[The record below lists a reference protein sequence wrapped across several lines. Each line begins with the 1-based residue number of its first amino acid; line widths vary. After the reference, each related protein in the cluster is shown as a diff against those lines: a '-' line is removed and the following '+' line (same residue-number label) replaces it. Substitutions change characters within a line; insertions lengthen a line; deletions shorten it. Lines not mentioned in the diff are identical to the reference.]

1 MYKDPAAQ
9 ARSRSR
15 VKTPREDGDMSA
27 NSSPRR
33 PSRVSLEELPAPFD
47 LELKPTFFAYSER
60 RGPQNV
66 NMGIVL
72 LLVLVAAAVRLYN
85 LAQPPEVVFDEVHF
99 GGFGSKY
106 INSQFFMDVHP
117 PLGKLIIAGS
127 GVLLGYNGSFS
138 FKSIGLNYVENNVP
152 YVAMR
157 SVPAMFGV
165 MLSPIAYTTMRN
177 FGFSSATAVLT
188 GVLVMIENSFVCQFR
203 LIMLDAF
210 LVFFTALTAMLWTEF
225 RRAYDRPF
233 SPLWWRTL
241 AFTGISLGLTLSV
254 KWVGLFTIALIGVA
268 TLQDLW
274 SLLTDGSV
282 PMPVF
287 TRHFLAR
294 ALCLIVLPL
303 SVYAFFFRIHF
314 MILTEKGTGA
324 GFMSP
329 EFQSTLG
336 QSDIA
341 DTYAEVAYGSKII
354 IRHEA
359 TRGGY
364 LHSHPHN
371 YPGGS
376 KQQQITCYPFRDE
389 NSWFRVKPAF
399 EYVNNSAVDPVIEGF
414 NRLTHGS
421 VVRLEHT
428 ATQKHLHSHDVRPG
442 FNDDKDYNEVSGYG
456 VKGHVGDTND
466 YWVVELLDHDD
477 DTTSP
482 DIAAVHSRLR
492 FRHQNTGCYLFSR
505 SNKLPEWGFKQQ
517 EVTCAKNGLKKLS
530 VWRIEYNE
538 HPEMPDGATLVN
550 YKRPGFFAKLIEL
563 HKVMWQV
570 NSGLK
575 GSHPFDS
582 RPDSWPLLR
591 RGISFW
597 HSKTDGSTIYL
608 LGNPLIW
615 FSAFASVLVFVGYEL
630 LEAIAAKR
638 SFAFV
643 NLGFLKEAVG
653 AAWFF
658 FLGWALHYLPF
669 FIMHRQL
676 FLHHYL
682 PALYFS
688 ILLLG
693 ALFEVVTL
701 KLRRYGQLIAA
712 IAFGAAAIWTFL
724 MFSPLSYGYE
734 VSRSRCE
741 SLKWRSAWDFDC
753 SRSPAA
759 SDPEPT
765 NLFDKDA
772 DDWPE
777 NKPSQFDLGKDEDI
791 FGDTSSQSTP
801 FQMPDLLSVQ
811 QSSQYNLSFGASAR
825 QNPDDS
831 IADMSARDDA
841 SEPNVSMDIGSE
853 PQQSF
858 EISLK
863 GSPVVAAGSDSAAA
877 PAAET
882 SGAYDTS
889 MSSTDDMDL
898 TDTTGGLLATHS
910 IAKLVEVIRTDRPS
924 PVQAVRRMYQASGAA
939 QSPDITGTRDSIGP
953 FFAAMPERLASIPR
967 LSPRRVQ
974 SPRSAQS
981 PLATPRPQGSPR
993 STPRPFASAGRQSI
1007 DRHSVGRHSVG
1018 RQSLGRRDSI
1028 AHFFP
1033 QPVAPSP
1040 LAQSHRFYSPNQDP
1054 DDSCDVSAGHEEH
1067 QYDEGQFDDEEMDM
1081 DMSVADVQS
1090 RMGSAAKPRT
1100 QARRFDSSASPAV
1113 SASGSVARGSDD
1125 EPSASQSSAKAHARA
1140 EVLPDMSMTHEE
1152 SMDIYASQQNRPDS
1166 DEAQQPTQSMDVEEA
1181 ALQQSRA
1188 SWGGHKRPAFVDNND
1203 TITRFFFEPSAAAST
1218 QARAVNVR
1226 EESDTIELGRA
1237 LVGAGNTSSLTEQSA
1252 DDDQPTP
1259 SKSQLAGST
1268 PARRNAPRRSA
1279 SKVTPLQP
1287 SEPASVASSRASKK
1301 RQTPAPLSSTP
1312 EMLKS
1317 ALKTSTAVK
1326 QDQGG
1331 ADESPMHTPLSVN
1344 FDVGSPITRSRSK
1357 ALLASGVGSF
1367 SGHLLDSLASPS
1379 PLAQKSAD
1387 RSRRSTPAR
1396 TATPGTA
1403 KRRSSRKSLSGRL
1416 IEDLASIRDDLDD
1429 STVETGAAQAPSE
1442 KMLRDADDDQ
1452 QQEASEEHNGPSAEM
1467 AAPRPA
1473 AGVADEENL
1482 LDEHMS
1488 MVESSFYHEAE
1499 PAVEQTIATLADFL
1513 SQTGIE
1519 FMDSLKTKL
1528 LPSVLDYVKS
1538 ACLYFPELEIYE
1550 FGCREL
1556 EQYISEGRV
1565 GLDEIEAEAD
1575 ANSPLIFFE
1584 FEKGTQEERDD
1595 IIDKRVLDEFEKQL
1609 SLVISDASVYRND
1622 LKAQIENAERDQSNQ
1637 EASEK
1642 ARIAHLT
1649 QLEAEQ
1655 SAEIDALTKE
1665 LDELMRQSETE
1676 SSQRQQIEATMSEI
1690 EQAIA
1695 TFEDASKDLMVFDP
1709 EELPHLRHE
1718 YKTVVLT
1725 HLWRPTE
1732 LSTSRYVFV
1741 FDDVIEV
1748 AFLRQ
1753 GPGFSVN
1760 LSLMRRS
1767 DDTKLSKIW
1776 LQTNAGFEVLDGVGV
1791 NNVQKILASYE
1802 GRCGQCTTWPHMKQ
1816 VLDDVALTW
1825 ENIKVFWR
1833 EVDLTRQVCPLLEIE
1848 PEAMDSHALSIRC
1861 VFFSYA
1867 ARARFGLRI
1876 GFSDAAEGMF
1886 HYPCSNWSAVFEPHY
1901 GAVSEKQVIQE
1912 LSKVEAHSPAAQG
1925 PWGTHIPAGL
1935 VGGLCAAARA
1945 LLEGAGQ

>member
-741 SLKWRSAWDFDC
+741 SL
-753 SRSPAA
+753 
-759 SDPEPT
+759 

-811 QSSQYNLSFGASAR
+811 QSRFDMYNLSFGASAR

-967 LSPRRVQ
+967 LSPRR
-974 SPRSAQS
+974 
-981 PLATPRPQGSPR
+981 
-993 STPRPFASAGRQSI
+993 
-1007 DRHSVGRHSVG
+1007 
-1018 RQSLGRRDSI
+1018 
-1028 AHFFP
+1028 
-1033 QPVAPSP
+1033 
-1040 LAQSHRFYSPNQDP
+1040 SHRFYSPNQDP

-1237 LVGAGNTSSLTEQSA
+1237 LVGAGNT
-1252 DDDQPTP
+1252 
-1259 SKSQLAGST
+1259 
-1268 PARRNAPRRSA
+1268 
-1279 SKVTPLQP
+1279 
-1287 SEPASVASSRASKK
+1287 SSRASKK

-1622 LKAQIENAERDQSNQ
+1622 LKAQIENAERD
-1637 EASEK
+1637 
-1642 ARIAHLT
+1642 
-1649 QLEAEQ
+1649 
-1655 SAEIDALTKE
+1655 AEIDALTKE